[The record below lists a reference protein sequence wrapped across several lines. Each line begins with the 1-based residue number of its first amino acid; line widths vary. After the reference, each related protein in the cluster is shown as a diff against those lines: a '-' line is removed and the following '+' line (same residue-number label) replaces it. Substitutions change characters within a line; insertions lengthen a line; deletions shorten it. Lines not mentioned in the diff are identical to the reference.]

1 MALKV
6 IPLEFQ
12 RDVPCY
18 NVVGFVNRAVAIF
31 SISFLIL

>member
-6 IPLEFQ
+6 ISLELQ
-12 RDVPCY
+12 RDIPCY
-18 NVVGFVNRAVAIF
+18 NILGFVTRTVAIF